1 MPNFKNYAFY
11 VNITISDDCIF
22 AALNVDCM
30 NTKTDILNN
39 KKIVVVDDD
48 QFSVLLTKL
57 KLKKYAGDD
66 NVIAFKE
73 VDGAIEFLDDQ
84 IKAKADDIPDVILLE
99 TMMEDGKGW
108 DFILQFEEIVKHT
121 NHPIRLIILTSSQ
134 FFSDFKRS
142 TQYDRVSGFLIKPL
156 QIDQFI
162 RLFSDEEVE
171 SSTLLLNSFI
181 A

>member
-1 MPNFKNYAFY
+1 
-11 VNITISDDCIF
+11 
-22 AALNVDCM
+22 M
-30 NTKTDILNN
+30 NTRTDILNN
-39 KKIVVVDDD
+39 KKIMVIDDD

-57 KLKKYAGDD
+57 KLKKYVGDE
-66 NVIAFKE
+66 NIIVLKE
-73 VDGAIEFLDDQ
+73 VDKAVEFLDDQ
-84 IKAKADDIPDVILLE
+84 IKGKTNEIPDVILLE

-108 DFILQFEEIVKHT
+108 DFILHFDEIVKHT

-134 FFSDFKRS
+134 FFSDFRRS
-142 TQYDRVSGFLIKPL
+142 TQFSRVSGFLIKPL

-181 A
+181 V